1 MRRKPARKAA
11 RKVPELPGAQRNLIR
26 KDPILEHKF
35 GQLYAT
41 RARRKGKKKLSAEE
55 RMRVVEEVLE
65 WGKRKGLIE

>member
-35 GQLYAT
+35 GQVYAT
-41 RARRKGKKKLSAEE
+41 RARRQGRKRLSAAE
-55 RMRVVEEVLE
+55 RTGVVKEIIE
-65 WGKRKGLIE
+65 WGKRKGLIG